1 MGPLTEKFEK
11 YLVRKNA
18 IYRNMLNED
27 QLEDML
33 NQQAA
38 ILKKI
43 ADAEDVY
50 DSLVSISPIRSDY

>member
-18 IYRNMLNED
+18 IFRNMLNED
-27 QLEDML
+27 QMEDML

-43 ADAEDVY
+43 AEAEDAC
-50 DSLVSISPIRSDY
+50 DRLVSVSSIRSDH